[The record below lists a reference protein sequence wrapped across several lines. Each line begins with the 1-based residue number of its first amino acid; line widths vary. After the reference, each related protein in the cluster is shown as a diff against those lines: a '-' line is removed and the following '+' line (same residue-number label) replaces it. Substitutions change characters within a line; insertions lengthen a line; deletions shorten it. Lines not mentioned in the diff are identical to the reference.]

1 MCKKICTMCHKVVD
15 AGKALG
21 SKIVN
26 GAQTLALTAAS
37 AAALALG
44 MPSTDAIAAL
54 PAAVA
59 TTFTAIETDATDIF
73 ALAFPVVGAVLGLV
87 IVIKLFKR
95 FTGKI

>member
-1 MCKKICTMCHKVVD
+1 MFGKIGIMCHKVVD

-21 SKIVN
+21 SKIAS
-26 GAQTLALTAAS
+26 GAQALAVTVTT

-44 MPSTDAIAAL
+44 IPSTDAMAAL

-59 TTFTAIETDATDIF
+59 TTFTAIQTDATDIF

-95 FTGKI
+95 FSSKV